1 MVPIPLRVRMA
12 KARSFGRCAADHR
25 RNLGEEIL
33 KWHIRPAGR
42 GSKVPLRTVPA
53 DANSNG

>member
-33 KWHIRPAGR
+33 KCHIRPAGR
-42 GSKVPLRTVPA
+42 DTVLYE
-53 DANSNG
+53 ANSNG